1 MYVRMNAG
9 RYFERRIRHSVKMSV
24 TSDDKNSWLG
34 PGVRSIL
41 RNGAY
46 LLGAGWLATALRAI
60 YVVVL
65 ARALGPEDYGLLSS
79 AMALYLMFVVGGTAG
94 IATYVSREV
103 SAGRAERGDA
113 LWSAFMVEAA
123 FLTAGALA
131 FLILTVFLYT
141 GGGVEPIFILLALSL
156 VFRGWA
162 AWSLQA
168 FIASEASHYQISLV
182 SLFRTAEVLLAV
194 AALAAGGGLVAVVVI
209 HLASWALEAAFG
221 IWVVHVRLASW
232 STATVAWQRLLSYGQ
247 GLATVSVAVSASTW
261 LRLAPLALYP
271 YIVLNSGD
279 TGQFALAWNAAM
291 VIATAVLTVM
301 NAAIPVLSRAHARAD
316 EKDMYYLSVCIR
328 YGTLFGSAAAIAG
341 VSLGAWLITVAVGER
356 YASAGPLF
364 VAALWTTGPIVVG
377 HALDQTLFLRGRTQF
392 CIFFNTAALVI
403 LLVVFALTLR
413 SHGSLAAVAAAAS
426 IMSVAVIVKIAFVRT
441 LVSIDLLKPGLM
453 AAACAVTGIASALAL
468 AAYAPVIASVAGLF
482 VLMIAAFLT
491 DTIYPREGRML
502 CNLLRTRKST

>member
-1 MYVRMNAG
+1 
-9 RYFERRIRHSVKMSV
+9 MSA
-24 TSDDKNSWLG
+24 TSEDKNSWLG

-113 LWSAFMVEAA
+113 LWSALMIEAA
-123 FLTAGALA
+123 FLCAGALA
-131 FLILTVFLYT
+131 FLSLTFFLYS
-141 GGGVEPIFILLALSL
+141 GNGLAPIFVLLALAL
-156 VFRGWA
+156 IFRGVATWA
-162 AWSLQA
+162 MQA
-168 FIASEASHYQISLV
+168 FIASEASHYQVSLV
-182 SLFRTAEVLLAV
+182 SFFRTAEVLLAV
-194 AALAAGGGLVAVVVI
+194 AALAAGGGLTAVVVI
-209 HLASWALEAAFG
+209 HLASWVLEAALG
-221 IWVVHVRLASW
+221 IWIVHARLTSW
-232 STATVAWQRLLSYGQ
+232 STAVAWQRLLSFGK
-247 GLATVSVAVSASTW
+247 GLATVSAAVSASTW

-301 NAAIPVLSRAHARAD
+301 NAAIPVLSRAHVRAD

-328 YGTLFGSAAAIAG
+328 YGILFGSAAAIAG
-341 VSLGAWLITVAVGER
+341 VGLGAWLIMIAVGGR

-364 VAALWTTGPIVVG
+364 AVALWTIGPIVVS

-392 CIFFNTAALVI
+392 CILFNAAALVI
-403 LLVVFALTLR
+403 LLVAFALALR
-413 SHGSLAAVAAAAS
+413 SHGPLVAVIAVA
-426 IMSVAVIVKIAFVRT
+426 ITMSVAAIVKIAFVRMLT
-441 LVSIDLLKPGLM
+441 EIDLLKPGLV
-453 AAACAVTGIASALAL
+453 AAACAAAGMMPTLAL
-468 AAYAPVIASVAGLF
+468 ASHALILASVIGLF
-482 VLMIAAFLT
+482 VLVIGAFMT
-491 DTIYPREGRML
+491 GTICPREGK
-502 CNLLRTRKST
+502 LLRKLLQGKRNAAAE